1 MKKLLILMAAWPL
14 MACSQAPKKM
24 DITSQHKVPMSDTYL
39 RYSQDHGYQYF
50 QNGSDQPYTGVLYGK
65 YDNGQIMTLQEYTD
79 GIGNGIWIQF
89 NPDGTKDEQGTYV
102 ENRVEGP
109 VIRYWEDGSIK
120 AKGQYRHWKQP
131 IGKWIYYDR
140 EGNVVHTMTYTP

>member
-1 MKKLLILMAAWPL
+1 MKKIILLIAIWPYI
-14 MACSQAPKKM
+14 ACGQATNEIDTAGQNM
-24 DITSQHKVPMSDTYL
+24 VPMSDTYQRFTTSYGN
-39 RYSQDHGYQYF
+39 RYF
-50 QNGSDQPYTGVLYGK
+50 ENGSDHPYSGILYGR
-65 YDNGQIMTLQEYTD
+65 YDNGQLMTLQEYSK
-79 GIGNGIWIQF
+79 GIGNGTWIQF

-131 IGKWIYYDR
+131 IGKWTYYDR
-140 EGNVVHTMTYTP
+140 KGNVVHTMTYTR